1 MPDIMDNIM
10 KKRIKTPCET
20 WKDGGIR
27 MGLTENLFG
36 SIITW
41 LTYGYSYSTHGFPG
55 RHRDFDR
62 CPKTFQPLKNIGKK
76 FDLLINSGSAF
87 KWQVLSQGQVLS
99 V

>member
-1 MPDIMDNIM
+1 MPDIMDNII
-10 KKRIKTPCET
+10 KKTIKTPCEA

-27 MGLTENLFG
+27 MGLTENLLG

-41 LTYGYSYSTHGFPG
+41 LTYGYSYPAPGLPG

-62 CPKTFQPLKNIGKK
+62 GPRMFQPLKNIGKNL
-76 FDLLINSGSAF
+76 DLLINSGSAF
-87 KWQVLSQGQVLS
+87 KWQVLSQGQVLL